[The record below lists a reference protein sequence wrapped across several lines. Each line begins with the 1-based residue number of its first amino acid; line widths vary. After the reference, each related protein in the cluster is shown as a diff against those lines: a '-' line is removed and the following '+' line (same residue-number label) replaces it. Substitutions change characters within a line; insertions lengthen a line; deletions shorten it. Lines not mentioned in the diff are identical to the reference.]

1 MIKYKEGI
9 LDMLKKGGYSTYR
22 IRKDKLIGERAL
34 QNFREESVI
43 TALDAA
49 SRVCQ
54 MLGCQPGD
62 LLEYVPDQEQ
72 DQEEA
77 GKA

>member
-1 MIKYKEGI
+1 MIKYKSGI
-9 LDMLKKGGYSTYR
+9 LEMLKEGGYSTYR

-62 LLEYVPDQEQ
+62 LLEYVPDQE
-72 DQEEA
+72 EA
-77 GKA
+77 GEA

>member
-54 MLGCQPGD
+54 LLGCQPGD
-62 LLEYVPDQEQ
+62 LLEYVPDQE
-72 DQEEA
+72 EKGEA
-77 GKA
+77 

>member
-9 LDMLKKGGYSTYR
+9 LDMLKEAGYSTYR
-22 IRKDKLIGERAL
+22 IRKEKLIGERAL
-34 QNFREESVI
+34 QNFREESMI

-54 MLGCQPGD
+54 LLGCQPGD
-62 LLEYVPDQEQ
+62 LLEYVPDQE
-72 DQEEA
+72 EKGEA
-77 GKA
+77 